1 MAQRKLLLA
10 DDSIT
15 IQKVINLTFADEGI
29 SVTSVGNGLTAVER
43 LLEVAPD
50 LVLAD
55 VHMPGLS
62 GYEVC
67 ERIRQTPGFE
77 NIPVMLLVG
86 SFEPFDEAEARRV
99 GADDFLTKPFQSIKQ
114 LVSKVHSLLESPGRE
129 TTPETKT
136 ETAPIEQSAAAGVD
150 FAFFDDKS
158 SNEDLLQV
166 NDGNFNFRDSVFDDE
181 MIETSSV
188 NSSFADTFEDL
199 DISSPAAVRSEKPEN
214 EWRVVEPENLNRFE
228 DFSDSQHE
236 APTVELDIN
245 EISSPFEARQERFE
259 TENAF
264 ELLHA
269 EQPVAEGEIA
279 NDLLEMETEDDDD
292 GRAELFIEEPDF
304 DLNFHTDN
312 VIDIEPEMNFVKQ
325 ESPVE
330 EHRQEKPVSPFADLF
345 DDDDLLGIEDEIRAE
360 IGEQNF
366 QPQPASAAQIETDD
380 AITPEI
386 VAPETENQSQEIA
399 TVNNANQS
407 TAVEKPG
414 EYAMLNISPEVIDA
428 IAARV
433 VEKLSDKVIEKIAW
447 EIVPDRFDLIVRK
460 TMQNKDRER

>member
-1 MAQRKLLLA
+1 VAQRKLLLA

-166 NDGNFNFRDSVFDDE
+166 GDGNFNFRDSVFDDE

-199 DISSPAAVRSEKPEN
+199 DISSPVAARNEKPEN
-214 EWRVVEPENLNRFE
+214 EWRVVESENLNRFE

-245 EISSPFEARQERFE
+245 EISSPLEGREERFE

-269 EQPVAEGEIA
+269 EEPVAEGEIA

-292 GRAELFIEEPDF
+292 GRPELFTEEPDF

-312 VIDIEPEMNFVKQ
+312 VIDIEPEMNFVEQ
-325 ESPVE
+325 ESRVE
-330 EHRQEKPVSPFADLF
+330 EHREEKPISPFADLF

-366 QPQPASAAQIETDD
+366 QPQPANEVQTAADE

-399 TVNNANQS
+399 IVNNANQS